1 MQFLVKALLGL
12 KVALLGIVLP
22 LGVIVAKVLS
32 WKAVTLSLM
41 AFMLAKI
48 VFVKNLFMGKIFL
61 SFFFFFCGRI
71 LPLKSIDR

>member
-1 MQFLVKALLGL
+1 MQFLIKALVGL

-48 VFVKNLFMGKIFL
+48 VFVKNLFMGMQN
-61 SFFFFFCGRI
+61 GRI
-71 LPLKSIDR
+71 RNHERNRD